1 MAIEEKTLIED
12 LTVTQAAKKL
22 SIQMKSLPP
31 EDPADKGLILDF
43 LNKFD
48 SKYPLKNIKAIEG
61 VLRNNY
67 VS

>member
-1 MAIEEKTLIED
+1 
-12 LTVTQAAKKL
+12 
-22 SIQMKSLPP
+22 MKSLPP
-31 EDPADKGLILDF
+31 EDPGDKGLILDF